1 MTDIQWLFLG
11 VGGSVIAGVL
21 LYNWRQEKQFLRQTE
36 QWQHSKQPDVLL
48 GEAGEDAA
56 LEDEVAPVL
65 RTRPQVSQHRLE
77 HFLLPRVDMVVSFGL
92 KKPVPAE
99 DLRHAL
105 EYTGR
110 MGKPVTW
117 MGLNEL
123 TGWEPVDPNQHRAY
137 VAFKMGLQMAD
148 RQGPADQ
155 KTLQQFLEAAR
166 FYADTWSAEVEWPD
180 AATFMQE
187 AQALDGFLAEVDVII
202 GLNVVSADGRPFTGT
217 RIRSL
222 CEANGLHLGDDGQF
236 HRQSREGALFSVLS
250 MDGEPMQMASLRD
263 FNTIGLTL
271 LFDVPRVIG
280 GISVFERVATLAKH
294 LAESVDGE
302 LVDDNRR
309 PLNEQG
315 LGSIKRQLTDIY
327 NRMQLRGIEPGS
339 PLALRLFA

>member
-56 LEDEVAPVL
+56 LEDEVVPVL

-77 HFLLPRVDMVVSFGL
+77 HFLLPRVDMVVSFSL
-92 KKPVPAE
+92 KNPVPAE

-155 KTLQQFLEAAR
+155 KTLQQFLESAR

-180 AATFMQE
+180 AATFTQE

-222 CEANGLHLGDDGQF
+222 CEANGLQLGDDGQF

-271 LFDVPRVIG
+271 LFDVPRAPGGLASFDLAVIFAKELSAKLG
-280 GISVFERVATLAKH
+280 GQ
-294 LAESVDGE
+294 
-302 LVDDNRR
+302 LVDDHRR
-309 PLNEQG
+309 PITQQG
-315 LGSIKRQLTDIY
+315 LETIRRHLGLVYQQLE
-327 NRMQLRGIEPGS
+327 NWAMEPGT
-339 PLALRLFA
+339 PVAQRLFA